1 MSNPWA
7 NILLRNLYQK
17 LSKIKL
23 LNKTLSKGNFSKRRK
38 QKIYF
43 TAKVALG
50 DIVGIVNFNKI
61 LL

>member
-23 LNKTLSKGNFSKRRK
+23 LNKTMSKGNFSKRGR